1 MRGYFS
7 SASALLA
14 PSPLIFLLSILC
26 ACIHF
31 ISVALAIM
39 KKNALSVLLNTD
51 LFLKQ
56 KEAWSRILKI
66 KIDFFSR

>member
-31 ISVALAIM
+31 ISVALVIM